1 MNPAVFVIGKG
12 GVGKT
17 TVAAGLA
24 AHHASRGGRAVLVEF
39 GDGEA
44 GRRALSA
51 VAREVEHVVVH
62 PDEALRRGAAPLFG
76 SAVLSRVALDNFAMR
91 PLLRAA
97 PAVREVAILESV
109 RALVEARPDARV
121 IVDLPATGHGVAMLR
136 VAQQGRAF
144 LGAGPLYAMCD
155 RIAREL
161 VAPDRASVVVVT
173 LPERL
178 VIEETLELCG
188 MLARDVGLPTTRVV
202 LNRSPRAMP
211 PTALD
216 DARALAARG
225 GVLGEAAGRLAET
238 LAGRAST
245 VAEARASLA
254 ALASEGHGVWRLPL
268 APTDPDAREVA
279 RWLAEEGAT

>member
-1 MNPAVFVIGKG
+1 M
-12 GVGKT
+12 
-17 TVAAGLA
+17 
-24 AHHASRGGRAVLVEF
+24 
-39 GDGEA
+39 
-44 GRRALSA
+44 
-51 VAREVEHVVVH
+51 
-62 PDEALRRGAAPLFG
+62 
-76 SAVLSRVALDNFAMR
+76 
-91 PLLRAA
+91 
-97 PAVREVAILESV
+97 AILESV

-144 LGAGPLYAMCD
+144 LGAGPLFAMCD

-178 VIEETLELCG
+178 VIEETLELCA
-188 MLARDVGLPTTRVV
+188 MLARDVGLPAARVV

-211 PTALD
+211 PSALD

-225 GVLGEAAGRLAET
+225 GALGEAARHLADT
-238 LAGRAST
+238 LAGRASM

-254 ALASEGHGVWRLPL
+254 ALASEGHDVWRLPL